1 MSAFISCAQ
10 MKLNKEYTVDFAG
23 LKQGVHEY
31 AFEVNKTFFSIF
43 DNEDYNDAAFK
54 IEVVLEKQ
62 STMLIFHFS
71 IKGKV
76 NVDCDRCL
84 EPVDVKVTCEDKLIV
99 KFGSEHEADSE
110 ELVVIPESDYQI
122 DLSPYIYEFILVNIP
137 QKRKHKKRK
146 SKLCLCVL
154 LLCNMLGTIFDT
166 ILEHKTVKNTLQ
178 EATQKNVDV

>member
-1 MSAFISCAQ
+1 

-31 AFEVNKTFFSIF
+31 AFEVNKTFFSVF

-99 KFGSEHEADSE
+99 KFGSEHETDSE

-137 QKRKHKKRK
+137 QKRKHKKK
-146 SKLCLCVL
+146 DCNPEVL
-154 LLCNMLGTIFDT
+154 QRLKEIKVKKQKEQEEEIDLRWAQLINL
-166 ILEHKTVKNTLQ
+166 KTEN
-178 EATQKNVDV
+178 